1 MKTKQQIHSIS
12 DLFNKMKIVDLT
24 HTLEE
29 NIPAVPIH
37 SKFGHQLWNSYH
49 LGDRALT
56 YNLSMN
62 EHTGTHVDAFSHFIK
77 EGESNQF
84 INEIPL
90 EKFCGPYLR
99 MDFSSLGPK
108 GELTKELIVEWE
120 KNHRGIQEGDIVLLY
135 YGWSK
140 YWKKRPEDKQFIQDW
155 PGVGRS
161 AAEYLV
167 EKKIKMIGVDTINVE
182 VYESKLFPAHHTLL
196 EHQIPIAENLNNLD
210 IIEETGYFMAF
221 PLPIKGGSGSP
232 VRAVAFIEQ

>member
-1 MKTKQQIHSIS
+1 MKTMQQIKSIY
-12 DLFNKMKIVDLT
+12 DLFNKMKIIDLS

-29 NIPAVPIH
+29 NIPAVPTH

-62 EHTGTHVDAFSHFIK
+62 EHTGTHVDAFSHFIQ

-84 INEIPL
+84 INEISL
-90 EKFCGPYLR
+90 EKFCGSYVR

-108 GELTKELIVEWE
+108 GELTKTHITKWE
-120 KNHRGIQEGDIVLLY
+120 EEHGEIQQGDIVLLY

-140 YWKKRPEDKQFIQDW
+140 YWKLRPDDQKFLRDW

-182 VYESKLFPAHHTLL
+182 VFESKLFPAHNTLL
-196 EHQIPIAENLNNLD
+196 QHQIPIAENLNNLE
-210 IIEETGYFMAF
+210 IIKERGYFMAF

-232 VRAVAFIEQ
+232 VRAVAFME